1 MYAKSSNSTVKSQL
15 SLKLEFMKKNSER
28 KDTNGDKKVVG
39 VMGREND
46 LGNKINV
53 KYEFWMMQWYRSNS
67 ETNFQGWTKCSV
79 ITELLSVLSRIYEEF
94 QPDTSW

>member
-1 MYAKSSNSTVKSQL
+1 
-15 SLKLEFMKKNSER
+15 MKKNSER

-53 KYEFWMMQWYRSNS
+53 KYEFWMMQ
-67 ETNFQGWTKCSV
+67 
-79 ITELLSVLSRIYEEF
+79 
-94 QPDTSW
+94 

>member
-39 VMGREND
+39 VMRRENH

-53 KYEFWMMQWYRSNS
+53 KYEFWMMQWCRSNN
-67 ETNFQGWTKCSV
+67 ETNFQGWTKCLV